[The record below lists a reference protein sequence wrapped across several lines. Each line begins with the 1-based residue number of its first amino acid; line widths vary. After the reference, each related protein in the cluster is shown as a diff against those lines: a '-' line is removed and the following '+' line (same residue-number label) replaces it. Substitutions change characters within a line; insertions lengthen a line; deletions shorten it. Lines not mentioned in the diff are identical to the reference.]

1 MPLTKPD
8 LTTALSKLRAKLV
21 VWQIGTAFAL
31 FGALK
36 FIH

>member
-1 MPLTKPD
+1 MPLTHSG
-8 LTTALSKLRAKLV
+8 LTNAFSKLRAELV